1 MADNPPV
8 DVPERPAMRARILVA
23 MILFLAAAAAL
34 AQDSRLDAVQKSGA
48 LRVCTPGDYKPF
60 SLAKADGSYEGLD
73 VDLAQSMAKALGVEA
88 KFVKTSWPK
97 LMDDFVEKCDI
108 AVGGISVTL
117 DRQKR
122 AFFSDAYMVN
132 GKAPITKCENV
143 KRFQTIAD
151 IDKPGVTVIENP
163 GGSNEKFARANFKQ
177 AKIVIFNDN
186 TTIFD
191 EILKGNA
198 DVMISESVETLAQ
211 QKLRPG
217 LCAVNPDKPLQYGE
231 MGYLLP
237 RGDVVFK
244 AWVDQ
249 WLHLAK
255 ATGEYDRSLAAWLK

>member
-1 MADNPPV
+1 MSV
-8 DVPERPAMRARILVA
+8 RYLLVA
-23 MILFLAAAAAL
+23 LSLIAASSAL
-34 AQDSRLDAVQKSGA
+34 AQDAPASRLDTVQKSGK

-60 SLAKADGSYEGLD
+60 SLQRSDGGFEGLD
-73 VDLAQSMAKALGVEA
+73 VDLIQAAAKALGAEA
-88 KFVKTSWPK
+88 EFVKSAWPT
-97 LMDDFVEKCDI
+97 LMKDFVDKCDV

-117 DRQKR
+117 DRQKS
-122 AFFSDAYMVN
+122 AFFSSAYMVN

-143 KRFQTIAD
+143 AKFQSVVD

-163 GGSNEKFARANFKQ
+163 GGSNERFARANFKQ

-198 DVMISESVETLAQ
+198 DVMISESVETIVQ
-211 QKLRPG
+211 QKQRPG

-231 MGYLLP
+231 MAYLLP

-255 ATGEYDRSLAAWLK
+255 ASGEYDRMLAVWTK

>member
-1 MADNPPV
+1 ML
-8 DVPERPAMRARILVA
+8 RPTLEEFTMRFAC
-23 MILFLAAAAAL
+23 LFAAIAAL
-34 AQDSRLDAVQKSGA
+34 VLPLHAFAQDASRLDTILKQGK

-60 SLAKADGSYEGLD
+60 SLATAGGFEGLD
-73 VDLAQSMAKALGVEA
+73 VDLAQSVAKALGAQAE
-88 KFVKTSWPK
+88 FVKTSWPT
-97 LMDDFVEKCDI
+97 LMKDFTEKCDI

-117 DRQKR
+117 DRQKT
-122 AFFSDAYMVN
+122 AFFTAPYMVN

-143 KRFQTIAD
+143 AKFQTVAD

-163 GGSNEKFARANFKQ
+163 GGSNERFARANFKN

-198 DVMISESVETLAQ
+198 DVMISESVETIVQ
-211 QKLRPG
+211 QKARPG

-231 MGYLLP
+231 MAWLLP
-237 RGDVVFK
+237 RGDVAFK
-244 AWVDQ
+244 AWMDQ

-255 ATGEYDRSLAAWLK
+255 ATGEYDGVVARWLR